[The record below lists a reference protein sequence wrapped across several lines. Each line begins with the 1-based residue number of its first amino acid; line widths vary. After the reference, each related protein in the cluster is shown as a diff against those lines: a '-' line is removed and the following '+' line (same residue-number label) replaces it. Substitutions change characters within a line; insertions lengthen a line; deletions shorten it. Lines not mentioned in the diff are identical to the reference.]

1 MTHLSSRSRRRFASL
16 LAGVWLLVSNAMLC
30 LLLPAP
36 ASAGAPP
43 HAHALPLP
51 DAVEDPHAGHHAG
64 SMHTMP
70 ADALTPEPEPH
81 GCCAQTV
88 MPPCCADAGVAPGFG
103 VAWTAPLALAP
114 PPEPM
119 PELRH
124 AASPISPQH
133 TDHPPDARGPP
144 TYLRCCSLLI

>member
-1 MTHLSSRSRRRFASL
+1 MTRLSPRSRRWFASL

-36 ASAGAPP
+36 ASAGAS

-51 DAVEDPHAGHHAG
+51 DATEDPHAGHHAG

-103 VAWTAPLALAP
+103 VTWTAPLALAP

-124 AASPISPQH
+124 AASPIPPKAP
-133 TDHPPDARGPP
+133 DRPPDARGPP